1 MCSTCRGDAKCSRSV
16 AIMNFEEHAFI
27 FESNGEALV
36 GVVAVPASAGRV
48 GVLIIVGGPQYRV
61 GSHRQFLLLAR
72 ALARNGV
79 PTLRFDCRGM
89 GDSTGN
95 MRSFDDIGPDIA
107 VAIDT
112 FHERCPELDRIV
124 LWGLCDGA
132 SAALLYWQATLD
144 PRIAGMVLL
153 NPWVRS
159 DASLAKTHIKHYY
172 GQRLL
177 EKDFWIKLLAGKVNF
192 LRGMRG
198 FMGNLVLARNAAE
211 RSSTTE
217 AIDFQDRMAQGMRSF
232 KGRMLLILSGRDLTA
247 KEFLEHAQVSSH
259 WSGLLDG
266 ADVDRHDLPEAD
278 HTFSLAR
285 WSQDVEARTLRWLRE
300 SFS

>member
-1 MCSTCRGDAKCSRSV
+1 
-16 AIMNFEEHAFI
+16 MNFDEHAFT
-27 FESNGEALV
+27 FESDREALV
-36 GVVAVPASAGRV
+36 GVVAVPAQPSHV

-72 ALARNGV
+72 ALASEGV

-89 GDSTGN
+89 GDSTGD
-95 MRSFDDIGPDIA
+95 MCAFDDIGPDIA
-107 VAIDT
+107 VAIDK
-112 FHERCPELDRIV
+112 FHDHCPEVDGIV

-144 PRIAGMVLL
+144 RRIAGMVLL

-159 DASLAKTHIKHYY
+159 DAILAKTHIKHYY

-177 EKDFWIKLLAGKVNF
+177 EKDFWIKLVAGKVNF

-211 RSSTTE
+211 RSSTSE

-232 KGRMLLILSGRDLTA
+232 KGPTLLILSGRDLTA
-247 KEFLEHAQVSSH
+247 KEFLEHAQVSSR
-259 WSGLLDG
+259 WSGLLDRAG
-266 ADVDRHDLPEAD
+266 VDRHDLPEAD